1 MFLLAV
7 STGIA
12 EESGA
17 PAKSAPT
24 DMAVIKSCGGDL
36 ATMFAKFGQPL
47 DLVATRGPNENLDR
61 VICDYGPFLF
71 GFRDQKI
78 VGCFFR
84 KTWKGPIMGISIGD
98 TRETVV
104 KVLGVAS
111 KTFRDKNGVVTD
123 YGYPMKDLGVLFYAN
138 FDAASGKLIRVEIA
152 PLE

>member
-1 MFLLAV
+1 
-7 STGIA
+7 
-12 EESGA
+12 
-17 PAKSAPT
+17 
-24 DMAVIKSCGGDL
+24 MAVIKSCGGDL